1 MDRYEKQSERK
12 LLMQNRGEINERQL
26 KKANKKELSR
36 RRRRFVNR
44 DIKEESD
51 GKEMVLRGLRHI
63 FTTK

>member
-44 DIKEESD
+44 ETKEE
-51 GKEMVLRGLRHI
+51 K
-63 FTTK
+63 

>member
-44 DIKEESD
+44 ETKEE
-51 GKEMVLRGLRHI
+51 K
-63 FTTK
+63 K